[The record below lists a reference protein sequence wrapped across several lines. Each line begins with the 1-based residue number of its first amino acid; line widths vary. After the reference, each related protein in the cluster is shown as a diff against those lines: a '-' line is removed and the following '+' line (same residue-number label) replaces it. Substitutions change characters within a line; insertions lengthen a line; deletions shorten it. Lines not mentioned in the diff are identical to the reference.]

1 MLPADA
7 VLFESVQRNGTLK
20 GMVGVYWKGRH
31 YSVYLRDLLQKTQKT
46 TATA

>member
-1 MLPADA
+1 MLPAEA

-31 YSVYLRDLLQKTQKT
+31 YSVYLRDLLQIAERVS
-46 TATA
+46 TA